1 MVVSES
7 GKAKAP
13 CCCIGDS
20 ECGVRIER
28 STEPNDNDML
38 DGGNPVLSSC
48 HSNPV
53 HEREGEIQKPSIR
66 PRHVRWK
73 RGSDACCDQ
82 FEDYS
87 EDDDSCFLK
96 KKRNPDDDEDPW
108 TYCGK
113 RLQALQFPLGGFGA
127 FLLSSLFYWCL
138 AFESLIH
145 LQ

>member
-1 MVVSES
+1 MVVSEL

-20 ECGVRIER
+20 ECGVRTER
-28 STEPNDNDML
+28 STEPNDNDIL
-38 DGGNPVLSSC
+38 DGGNPVFSNC
-48 HSNPV
+48 HSDTV
-53 HEREGEIQKPSIR
+53 RGREGEFQKPSIR

-87 EDDDSCFLK
+87 EDDDSCFLQTK
-96 KKRNPDDDEDPW
+96 VNPDDDEDPW
-108 TYCGK
+108 TYNGI

-127 FLLSSLFYWCL
+127 FHFSCFRTSSILLMSCL
-138 AFESLIH
+138 
-145 LQ
+145 